1 MAKNITAKKNNGKRS
16 YLYKSFSS
24 HNRTT
29 KEILQSKTKEKSKK
43 KKIMAKL
50 TIKQKYNSLKRQT
63 ENAGMKVYE
72 KKGRLIVARKKK

>member
-1 MAKNITAKKNNGKRS
+1 MANEVTSTSLSVLTTVQRKKSYKAKQK
-16 YLYKSFSS
+16 KS
-24 HNRTT
+24 
-29 KEILQSKTKEKSKK
+29 LKK